1 MTFDPQAMALV
12 GARMA
17 EGTPQAAAL
26 KFRLV
31 SVAPSEAAMA
41 VPWRPE
47 IVGDAATG
55 VMAGGV
61 ITTLLDHV
69 CGLSVSCAVIAADDG
84 FMEYGMATLDLRIDY
99 MRPAEPRREVIALA
113 RCYKLTRSIAFVR
126 ASAFED
132 DESNP
137 IATAQAAFAFTGPPP
152 GLAKTSGKGA
162 S

>member
-1 MTFDPQAMALV
+1 MTFDAEALAQI

-17 EGTPQAAAL
+17 QGTPQAAAL

-31 SVAPSEAAMA
+31 SADAAGAAMA
-41 VPWRPE
+41 VPWSE
-47 IVGDAATG
+47 QLVGDPDTG

-69 CGLSVSCAVIAADDG
+69 CGLSVSCAVIAAG
-84 FMEYGMATLDLRIDY
+84 QGIMEYGMATLDLRIDY
-99 MRPAEPRREVIALA
+99 MRPAAPRREVIALA
-113 RCYKLTRSIAFVR
+113 RCYRLTRSIAFVR

-132 DESNP
+132 SEDDP
-137 IATAQAAFAFTGPPP
+137 VATAQAAFAFTGPRPVVAP
-152 GLAKTSGKGA
+152 GGA

>member
-1 MTFDPQAMALV
+1 MTFDPQAMAMI

-17 EGTPQAAAL
+17 QGTPQAAAL
-26 KFRLV
+26 NFRLV
-31 SVAPSEAAMA
+31 SVSPDGASMA
-41 VPWRPE
+41 VPWRAE
-47 IVGDAATG
+47 LVGDAETG

-61 ITTLLDHV
+61 ITTLIDHV
-69 CGLSVSCAVIAADDG
+69 CGLSVSCAVIAADGG
-84 FMEYGMATLDLRIDY
+84 FMEHGMATLDLRIDY

-137 IATAQAAFAFTGPPP
+137 VATAQAAFAFTGARPAPSEKSAP
-152 GLAKTSGKGA
+152 
-162 S
+162 